1 MAYYTQ
7 YYVLKELHYSVY
19 TYFSV
24 YYENFDDSGHV
35 PGAIFDLVPNL
46 NFGISPRKLNGF

>member
-35 PGAIFDLVPNL
+35 PRAIFDLVPNL
-46 NFGISPRKLNGF
+46 NFENSP